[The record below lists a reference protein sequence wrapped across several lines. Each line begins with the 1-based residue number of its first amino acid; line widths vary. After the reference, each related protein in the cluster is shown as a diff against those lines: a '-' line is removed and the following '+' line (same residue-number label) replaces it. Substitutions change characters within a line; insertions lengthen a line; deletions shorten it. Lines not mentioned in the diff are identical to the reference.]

1 MKLSYIFMAAVAFLN
16 FACATPQY
24 SGYRNADQF
33 KKVSNNAKGKSPRE
47 VAATMG
53 KPMSAYYSKD
63 GATYYMVWP
72 QSETP
77 VSVFELMSN
86 DRLEC
91 LTMNFEKEKGF
102 KYDGWSSNT
111 SHTCGSIKGETL
123 DTSLID

>member
-1 MKLSYIFMAAVAFLN
+1 MKISYLILAGLAFLN

-24 SGYRNADQF
+24 SGYRNADHF
-33 KKVSNNAKGKSPRE
+33 KKVSNNVKGQTPRQ
-47 VAATMG
+47 VVQTMG

-63 GATYYMVWP
+63 KNTYYMVWP
-72 QSETP
+72 QSDQP
-77 VSVFELMSN
+77 VSLFELMSN

-91 LTMNFEKEKGF
+91 LTMNFEKDKDF

-111 SHTCGSIKGETL
+111 SHTCASIKGETL